1 MELLHEPRPTSSE
14 FDAAR
19 LASLSALQA
28 MSAWGTSTGLPR
40 AVDILTDMPAS
51 QRDPRASDSGHKALS
66 VVMVE
71 AEFESG
77 SLRDIIVALFQR
89 PDTPPA
95 LAEVACAM
103 LVNFWRDA
111 ASLQVLLRAVNAGS
125 TACAALASFR
135 RHRRSEP
142 QAAGGS
148 RGEVG
153 GGGGGGAEDSG
164 RGGDCQEPWRGG
176 GLGDDADGGVVPGRV
191 ACAIEGLQ
199 ELIRLEHQAR
209 LVLAQRLGVEKQ
221 VRSSRA
227 LSRPSVLTLPLALS
241 LPLSSALCV
250 PCTCSGACV
259 GCVYIQPPDAGDAG
273 VCVDEQEVED
283 CFKTS
288 SRWLRARMSQRKRS
302 VSDTVST
309 LLA

>member
-142 QAAGGS
+142 QYIS
-148 RGEVG
+148 IYTYLYI
-153 GGGGGGAEDSG
+153 S
-164 RGGDCQEPWRGG
+164 
-176 GLGDDADGGVVPGRV
+176 
-191 ACAIEGLQ
+191 IY
-199 ELIRLEHQAR
+199 
-209 LVLAQRLGVEKQ
+209 
-221 VRSSRA
+221 
-227 LSRPSVLTLPLALS
+227 LSIYLS
-241 LPLSSALCV
+241 L
-250 PCTCSGACV
+250 
-259 GCVYIQPPDAGDAG
+259 YIYA
-273 VCVDEQEVED
+273 
-283 CFKTS
+283 
-288 SRWLRARMSQRKRS
+288 KRES
-302 VSDTVST
+302 
-309 LLA
+309 LERYIERERCKM